1 MINIDKDYLITVDL
15 KNTKVKS
22 DKTIFFYNTDLNI
35 CNIFI
40 KLICSDKSL
49 NLQY

>member
-1 MINIDKDYLITVDL
+1 MINIDKDYLIAVDL

-40 KLICSDKSL
+40 KLIC
-49 NLQY
+49 